1 MQVYYFTEK
10 GYEKLRKEIDALEK
24 YLKNEIASEIGKARE
39 HGDLR
44 ENAEYEAAKNKQ
56 ANTMVKLGSLQERF
70 QNARV
75 IRKEDLPADIVTLG
89 KTIDIEKVAN
99 GDKVTYSIL
108 GDGETDIDK
117 GIISYQSPLAKGLMK
132 HKEGDVVTVQL
143 PRGSEQFKILKIAFY
158 EDEN

>member
-10 GYEKLRKEIDALEK
+10 GFEKLRKEIETIEK
-24 YLKNEIASEIGKARE
+24 YLKNEIADEIAKARE

-44 ENAEYEAAKNKQ
+44 ENAEYEAAKDKQ
-56 ANTMVKLGSLQERF
+56 ANTMARLGALQQRF

-89 KTIDIEKVAN
+89 KSVEIEDTESGEKI
-99 GDKVTYSIL
+99 KYSIL

-117 GIISYQSPLAKGLMK
+117 GIISYQSPLARGLMK
-132 HKEGDVVTVQL
+132 HQAGEVVTIQL
-143 PRGSEQFKILKIAFY
+143 PRGMKEYKILSIKYY
-158 EDEN
+158 ED